1 MKVKELV
8 ESLLEIDQ
16 ELEVYT
22 AIDDEGNGYNHL
34 HYHPGVFKARKDE
47 LEDHRLDSVYTEE
60 DLASEIAEGYIDEDD
75 EFVDIVVI

>member
-34 HYHPGVFKARKDE
+34 HYHPGVFKVRK
-47 LEDHRLDSVYTEE
+47 EDASDYRLDAIYTEE
-60 DLASEIAEGYIDEDD
+60 DLASEIEEGNIDEDD